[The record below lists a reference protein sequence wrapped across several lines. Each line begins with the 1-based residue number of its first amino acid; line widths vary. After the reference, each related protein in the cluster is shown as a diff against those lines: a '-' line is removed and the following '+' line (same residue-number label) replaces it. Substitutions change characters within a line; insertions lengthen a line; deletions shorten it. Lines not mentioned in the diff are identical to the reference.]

1 MTAMNDPTVS
11 TALVAVRRHL
21 WLEDARLA
29 VRRAGWICAAATLL
43 AVVVHLLARPVPVA
57 GLLAG
62 LGLIVVAMLAWTAM
76 HRPSDADCAWW
87 IDRQLGGASAFT
99 TWLDATT
106 RRPTADNARAVDRLQ
121 RWVVAKVPEV
131 VRSLAERRPNAR
143 VAPSILTTVV
153 CTLLALLV
161 LMLPQDVSLPLRQ
174 TSAGVAPPRADR
186 ASAAVDEP
194 VIAQVASEIAGALRS
209 SDSPREPDR
218 GRPGGAPGPAATAND
233 DGSGSPDAS
242 STSGAAGNDGTSR
255 DPKSA
260 SRDATTFAGPSPSAA
275 GTTVGREAGD
285 SPDARGD
292 VGASRVPGGTIP
304 ARRVGS
310 RSMPAAL
317 DRQADM
323 AQQADFDDSLARPER
338 PMTNA
343 MPTAAAA
350 TPPPATD
357 TARLSP
363 SETSYVQA
371 WMKATGSGR

>member
-1 MTAMNDPTVS
+1 MGDATVS

-21 WLEDARLA
+21 WREDARLA

-43 AVVVHLLARPVPVA
+43 AVVVHLLAWPVPVVV
-57 GLLAG
+57 LLAV

-76 HRPSDADCAWW
+76 HRPSDPDCAWW
-87 IDRQLGGASAFT
+87 IDRHLGGASAFT

-106 RRPTADNARAVDRLQ
+106 RLPTAENARAVDRLQ

-131 VRSLAERRPNAR
+131 LGSLGQRRPSAR
-143 VAPSILTTVV
+143 VAPSILTMVV

-161 LMLPQDVSLPLRQ
+161 LMLPQDVPPPLRQ
-174 TSAGVAPPRADR
+174 TMTGVAQPQMDKA
-186 ASAAVDEP
+186 AAAVIDAP

-209 SDSPREPDR
+209 TDSPRETDR
-218 GRPGGAPGPAATAND
+218 GRPGGAPGPGTTAND

-242 STSGAAGNDGTSR
+242 SASASAGNDGASR

-260 SRDATTFAGPSPSAA
+260 SGDPPPSAGPSQSAA
-275 GTTVGREAGD
+275 GMAVGRAAGD

-292 VGASRVPGGTIP
+292 VGAARVPGGTIP

-310 RSMPAAL
+310 RSMPTAL
-317 DRQADM
+317 DSQADV
-323 AQQADFDDSLARPER
+323 AQQADFDDSLAKPGR

-363 SETSYVQA
+363 GEASYVQA
-371 WMKATGSGR
+371 WMKATGSSR